1 MTRKDLRTYR
11 YQQMRLAFLADKT
24 SCYWCGTTQ
33 RKLTIDHVVPVALM
47 SDDTELT
54 PLSVENW
61 VASCLSCNAQRGAML
76 DASADADDLT
86 SDPQLKMIGND
97 MPLSQN
103 SVFCET
109 HLDPVHNRG
118 KSFAELK
125 RLTTQTKD
133 ER

>member
-1 MTRKDLRTYR
+1 MHNEE
-11 YQQMRLAFLADKT
+11 QG
-24 SCYWCGTTQ
+24 S
-33 RKLTIDHVVPVALM
+33 
-47 SDDTELT
+47 
-54 PLSVENW
+54 
-61 VASCLSCNAQRGAML
+61 AML
-76 DASADADDLT
+76 DADADADDLT

-103 SVFCET
+103 SVFCEI
-109 HLDPVHNRG
+109 HLDPVHNLG